1 MTNQLPQFGFVRLP
15 TILSVIPVSK
25 STWWAGVKAGK
36 YPRSVKHGGS
46 TFWKA
51 EDINNLIESIAK
63 GA

>member
-1 MTNQLPQFGFVRLP
+1 MMNKLPQSGFVRLQ
-15 TILSVIPVSK
+15 TILFVIPVSK
-25 STWWAGVKAGK
+25 STWWAGVKIGK

-46 TFWKA
+46 TFWKV